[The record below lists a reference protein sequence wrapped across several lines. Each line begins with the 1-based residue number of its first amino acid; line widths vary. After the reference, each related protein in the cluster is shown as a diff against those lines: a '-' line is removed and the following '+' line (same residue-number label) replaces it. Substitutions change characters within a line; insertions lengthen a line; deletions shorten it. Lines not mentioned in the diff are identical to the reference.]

1 MKIVFDA
8 TKPKVQSPV
17 SEKECVEYAH
27 LLSTL
32 VEIGG
37 SGVPE
42 SALSLPF
49 VPPLSISEVAP
60 DCIHPEHVVLVGIG
74 GSCLGVSAIFSALK
88 TPTSPKLTILDV
100 PSEPAAHKLVTL
112 IAKEKTPR
120 EKLVICVITKS
131 GVTTETIANTT
142 FLLKALETQYGQHMG
157 DRVIV
162 ISNAHTPY
170 QTFAVSYGAH
180 FAPIPD
186 AVGGR
191 FSVFSAVG
199 TIPLE
204 LLGIDV
210 ALFLKGARETIE
222 AELHKHEGSAVR
234 SAVLMYNLWN
244 EGYRILNTFVLG
256 STAFSELACWFQQL
270 HGESLGKQTNKD
282 GAIVD
287 AGFVPLVTTPRDLH
301 SMGQLLLGGGR
312 GIYTKF
318 LLTKDVRGSLLTHHS
333 ALSPL
338 PYLDGKSLSDVQDA
352 IASGTIAAYTEH
364 AIPHSISEISTTA
377 EDIGAYM
384 AYSMIETLYLA
395 DLFGVPAFNQPNVE
409 LYKEHTRIMLGG

>member
-1 MKIVFDA
+1 MKIDFDA
-8 TKPKVQSPV
+8 TKPKGQTSV
-17 SEKECVEYAH
+17 SEKDCVEYAH

-37 SGVPE
+37 AGVPE

-49 VPPLSISEVAP
+49 VPPLTLKEVAP
-60 DCIHPEHVVLVGIG
+60 DCSAPEHVVLIGIG
-74 GSCLGVSAIFSALK
+74 GSSLGVSAVFSALK
-88 TPTSPKLTILDV
+88 VPSSPKLTILDV
-100 PSEPAAHKLVTL
+100 ASEIAAQRLTTML
-112 IAKEKTPR
+112 ATEETPR

-142 FLLKALETQYGQHMG
+142 YLLRALEAHYGQHMG

-170 QTFAVSYGAH
+170 QTFAQSYGAH

-191 FSVFSAVG
+191 FSIFSAVG

-204 LLGIDV
+204 LLGIDMS
-210 ALFLKGARETIE
+210 LFLKGAREKIE
-222 AELHKHEGSAVR
+222 SELHKHEGSAVR
-234 SAVLMYNLWN
+234 SAVLLYNLWLD
-244 EGYRILNTFVLG
+244 GYRMLNTFVL
-256 STAFSELACWFQQL
+256 SSSFSELGFWYQQL
-270 HGESLGKQTNKD
+270 HSESLGKQTIK
-282 GAIVD
+282 GGKIED

-318 LLTKDVRGSLLTHHS
+318 ILTKDTRGSVLTHHS

-338 PYLDGKSLSDVQDA
+338 PYLDGKSLSDVQNA
-352 IASGTIAAYTEH
+352 IGEGTIAAYTEH
-364 AIPHSISEISTTA
+364 AIPHLVCEVSNTA

-384 AYSMIETLYLA
+384 AFSMIETLYLA